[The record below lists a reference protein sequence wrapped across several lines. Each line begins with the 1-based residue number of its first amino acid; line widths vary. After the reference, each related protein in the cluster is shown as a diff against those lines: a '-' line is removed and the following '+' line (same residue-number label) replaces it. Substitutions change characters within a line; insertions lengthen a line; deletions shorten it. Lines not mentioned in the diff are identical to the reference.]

1 MPSNCVHFKIASTL
15 FWHTSPSANFQHV
28 KILHLTLSRCEQ
40 CAFISYCTASHR
52 IEFNIHS
59 LQLFVS
65 IPVSALSPLWS
76 SGQKCPS
83 AIFANRWVNRSGNR
97 REKKTEWKCDGTK
110 KKKKTVVNDVLITL
124 VSLSNFLHTMNCL
137 VHPNSQQKRKTTT
150 PSTMTSTFVFEVT
163 SAQRLHCWSVD
174 NLLILTYGCNDVDF
188 YRKINTATIGT
199 QSILPSHRRRPN

>member
-1 MPSNCVHFKIASTL
+1 MSNVHSSHIALLRIVSNST
-15 FWHTSPSANFQHV
+15 FIHCSCSSPSPSQRS
-28 KILHLTLSRCEQ
+28 LHFGR
-40 CAFISYCTASHR
+40 AAK
-52 IEFNIHS
+52 
-59 LQLFVS
+59 
-65 IPVSALSPLWS
+65 SARVQYSPTDEWTEV
-76 SGQKCPS
+76 
-83 AIFANRWVNRSGNR
+83 ATD
-97 REKKTEWKCDGTK
+97 EKKRQSENVMERRRR
-110 KKKKTVVNDVLITL
+110 KKTVVNDVLITL